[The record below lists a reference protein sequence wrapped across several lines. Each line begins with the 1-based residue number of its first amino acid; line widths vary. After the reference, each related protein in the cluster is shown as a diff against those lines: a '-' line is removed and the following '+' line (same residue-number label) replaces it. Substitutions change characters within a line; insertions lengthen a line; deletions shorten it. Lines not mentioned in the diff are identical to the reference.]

1 MQIKH
6 HHLYMSS
13 PSQSVRQIQHRCHDF
28 TKKTN
33 LDDADDDEGDG
44 RQALQGRGN
53 NEVQTEGV
61 PKDAGIL
68 MMSWISMEISW
79 DPEVFWEVEPGDH
92 HHPSI

>member
-6 HHLYMSS
+6 HHLSMSW
-13 PSQSVRQIQHRCHDF
+13 PSQSVRQIQHRYHDF
-28 TKKTN
+28 TKKN

-61 PKDAGIL
+61 PKDAGVV
-68 MMSWISMEISW
+68 MDFHEDFMGS
-79 DPEVFWEVEPGDH
+79 
-92 HHPSI
+92 